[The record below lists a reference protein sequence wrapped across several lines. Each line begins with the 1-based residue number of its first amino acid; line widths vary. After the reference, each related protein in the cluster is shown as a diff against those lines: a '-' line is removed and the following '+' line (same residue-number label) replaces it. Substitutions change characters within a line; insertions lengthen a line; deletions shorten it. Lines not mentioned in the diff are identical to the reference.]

1 MTAVIHHGPPGS
13 FKSFSIVQRVMI
25 DALKKG
31 RVVVTNMRGFNDV
44 NHIAETMGFD
54 APDTA
59 KIYAVD
65 ADTEEGF
72 QHIARF
78 FQWAPAGALIVIDE
92 AQRAYPTR
100 LRSFS
105 DYDQPD
111 DVVLSDD
118 EGNPFLDQD
127 GQPIYRPPTVENAFD
142 QHRHCN
148 WDIYL
153 STPNITKIHKEIRG
167 VCEWAYRHRDIT
179 GIHPFSKRQKWREF
193 KHDPEF
199 SGKSVSHYFGTPQTY
214 RVDKRVFTCY
224 QSTKTGKAKGSNENI
239 SILRD
244 RKIQLAIFLVCGSA
258 LYLFSKVSEV
268 YDQFSG
274 NDQSI
279 IAQTADLPSSL
290 PVSDPEH
297 VASDARAVVHRSP
310 SHTLGHAL
318 TGFTLRY
325 VGSINDQLLFHVYL
339 DDREYIVFN
348 DQDLAETGFQV
359 EIVTDGFVRLV
370 HDTGLHEIYAFAEPV
385 SRPGRDSSERSYASD
400 AVAGSGRIL

>member
-25 DALKKG
+25 DALKAG
-31 RVVVTNMRGFNDV
+31 RVVVTNIRGFTDV
-44 NHIAETMGFD
+44 EHVAKTMGFVL
-54 APDTA
+54 PDTA

-72 QHIARF
+72 QYIARF

-105 DYDQPD
+105 DYDQPN
-111 DVVLSDD
+111 DVVLTDD
-118 EGNPFLDQD
+118 AGNPFLDAD

-153 STPNITKIHKEIRG
+153 STPNISKIHKEIRG

-179 GIHPFSKRQKWREF
+179 GIHPFTKKQKWREF

-199 SGKSVSHYFGTPQTY
+199 SGKAVSHYFGTPQTY
-214 RVDKRVFTCY
+214 SVDKRVFDCY

-239 SILRD
+239 SIFRD
-244 RKIQLAIFLVCGSA
+244 RKIQLALFLFVSSSIYIFSQA
-258 LYLFSKVSEV
+258 SSLYGRYNQSGQIVSETDV
-268 YDQFSG
+268 ATF
-274 NDQSI
+274 
-279 IAQTADLPSSL
+279 TPVV
-290 PVSDPEH
+290 VSDYGPD
-297 VASDARAVVHRSP
+297 SDNARGRVHRALARP
-310 SHTLGHAL
+310 VHHAL

-325 VGSINDQLLFHVYL
+325 VGSVNDNLIFHVYM
-339 DDREYIVFN
+339 DDREYIVFS
-348 DQDLAETGFQV
+348 DQDLAEIGFDVDAVTGA
-359 EIVTDGFVRLV
+359 FVRLV
-370 HDTGLHEIYAFAEPV
+370 HEAGHEIYAFTEPRR
-385 SRPGRDSSERSYASD
+385 RPTEANERSYASEGAPD
-400 AVAGSGRIL
+400 GRHAIL